1 MSVYVAEV
9 SAQAEPP
16 PASDAPDGTSATAS
30 AALATSLSISAVLG
44 TVHGQFA
51 ALQSRVS
58 AMTCVQCLLH
68 ASRCHRGPARFRGWR
83 WTMPL
88 LGQTL
93 RMA

>member
-44 TVHGQFA
+44 TVHRQFA
-51 ALQSRVS
+51 ALQSRVPAMICS
-58 AMTCVQCLLH
+58 ANMVI
-68 ASRCHRGPARFRGWR
+68 ARRAGSVGMPGGWK
-83 WTMPL
+83 
-88 LGQTL
+88 
-93 RMA
+93 